1 MDGHSDTAII
11 LVNTAIS
18 PGGAAPCLTDWWSYN
33 PQNEMFRCFRTKCSI
48 SQNEMYLRESFSLSH
63 QPNKKAPK
71 KLTSPVLFYCLLIW
85 LSRKK
90 ITNFTTNKGVV
101 VFCYKAIA
109 RLL

>member
-1 MDGHSDTAII
+1 M
-11 LVNTAIS
+11 
-18 PGGAAPCLTDWWSYN
+18 YN

-63 QPNKKAPK
+63 QPNKKTPK

-90 ITNFTTNKGVV
+90 SLTLQQIKELLYSATKPLQG
-101 VFCYKAIA
+101 CYNGI
-109 RLL
+109 LLCR